1 MWNSFISMGL
11 YGIEGAFQDGIGY
24 LLAIPSTAKPPKSI
38 GQTTGTLPS
47 ICFRTTAAGR

>member
-24 LLAIPSTAKPPKSI
+24 LLAIPSTAKPPKSY
-38 GQTTGTLPS
+38 
-47 ICFRTTAAGR
+47 RTNNGYSA